1 MAKNIA
7 IAIMVFALVLFAGCT
22 SQAKGTLQGKV
33 TVGPLCPVE
42 PCNLDPAQIALAYTN
57 RNVTV
62 YSGNTVVKEMPLNA
76 DGTYSMELVPGTY
89 SIAIVPA
96 GMRAMGPKEAVVN
109 SNQATVL
116 DFEIDTGI
124 R

>member
-7 IAIMVFALVLFAGCT
+7 IAILAFALVVFAGCAG
-22 SQAKGTLQGKV
+22 QAKGEITGKV

-62 YSGNTVVKEMPLNA
+62 YSGSTMVKQMPLNT
-76 DGTYSMELVPGTY
+76 DGSYRMELAPGTY
-89 SIAIVPA
+89 SVAITPA
-96 GMRAMGPKEAVVN
+96 GMRAMEPKEVVVN
-109 SNQATVL
+109 QNQETTL